1 MSIAEQTPAAPVMA
15 PRPPR
20 TWKFVGT
27 AIWGLLAFGA
37 MSLAQVAG
45 LIAVLGFFAD
55 ADMSEASIKTVSEHG
70 AAIAVSVLLGL
81 PATLLVLWL
90 ATRLARRSFAAY
102 LALRRPTAKD
112 ILLALAASL
121 ALLATLDAI
130 AVIAGYPVSPDFVL
144 NSVRSARDSGTL
156 WLLLLGFCVAAPV
169 SEEFIFRGFV
179 YRGWSATALGPAG
192 AIVLSSALFALIH
205 VQYEWFYLGGIFA
218 IGSLFGYLRYRLRS
232 TWTTVIAHGFY
243 NLVAAIQGI
252 WLIS

>member
-1 MSIAEQTPAAPVMA
+1 MSIAEQTPAAPVLNI
-15 PRPPR
+15 RPPR

-37 MSLAQVAG
+37 MSLAQVLV
-45 LIAVLGFFAD
+45 LIVALGFFAD
-55 ADMSEASIKTVSEHG
+55 ADMSKTSVKAVSEHG
-70 AAIAVSVLLGL
+70 GIIAVSVILGL
-81 PATLLVLWL
+81 PAALLVLWL
-90 ATRLARRSFAAY
+90 AIRLARRSFAAY
-102 LALRRPTAKD
+102 LALRRPAAMD

-121 ALLATLDAI
+121 ALLMTLDAI

-179 YRGWSATALGPAG
+179 YRGWSATALGPVG
-192 AIVLSSALFALIH
+192 AILLSSALFAIIH
-205 VQYEWFYLGGIFA
+205 LQYEWFYLAGIFA
-218 IGSLFGYLRYRLRS
+218 IGTLFGYLRYRLRS

-243 NLVAAIQGI
+243 NLIAAGQGL